1 VKNINVIM
9 HNTTEEASRQEIEK
23 ATTNTY
29 RKAVVKLLDQSGL
42 TLAQKKELLDRII
55 EEGSMK
61 KQP

>member
-1 VKNINVIM
+1 M